1 MKLEFNP
8 QRIVKNPGK
17 SFDIFSQKVMK
28 SIKRQEKVDASA
40 FSCELMSIGDVFEKQ
55 GKKPVMNKMAQRL
68 AETLVNIGDSNL
80 SGIIYSFLINFNKD
94 NAKIAEQIALNALA
108 IANRQK
114 DSIHIMARSYDLKEI
129 YKQTEYGSEKH
140 LKALY
145 GEKRALKDIVTNYDN
160 VIKKYRTVTR
170 EAKPKETYEL
180 MLCENIFEII
190 EILKKKEP
198 KRALEELNQLKEAV
212 SRIKQQGTKEKN
224 LRRIKEL
231 SEEIKP

>member
-80 SGIIYSFLINFNKD
+80 SGIIYSFLIKFNKD

-114 DSIHIMARSYDLKEI
+114 DSIHIMARSYDLKEMHRI
-129 YKQTEYGSEKH
+129 VNSLPRDYKVPFSMHVSGFKYREIADRLGLPLGTVKSRIFFTRQRLQQE
-140 LKALY
+140 
-145 GEKRALKDIVTNYDN
+145 LKDFV
-160 VIKKYRTVTR
+160 
-170 EAKPKETYEL
+170 
-180 MLCENIFEII
+180 
-190 EILKKKEP
+190 
-198 KRALEELNQLKEAV
+198 
-212 SRIKQQGTKEKN
+212 
-224 LRRIKEL
+224 
-231 SEEIKP
+231 

>member
-80 SGIIYSFLINFNKD
+80 SGIIYSFLIKFNKD

-140 LKALY
+140 LK
-145 GEKRALKDIVTNYDN
+145 VTNYDN

-180 MLCENIFEII
+180 MLCDNIFEII

-198 KRALEELNQLKEAV
+198 KRALEELNQLQEAV
-212 SRIKQQGTKEKN
+212 SSIKQQGTKEKN

-231 SEEIKP
+231 SEKIKL